1 MAFAQ
6 QLIRWHFTFLN
17 RSIQLFGSWAHQM
30 VLVMCI
36 ALIFNHKRGF
46 LDYSEASLNKYSGGV
61 ITHCGLIEP
70 RSQWNKERFS
80 NIWRHSS
87 TNIWTLGSCSPG
99 AVTATLWPR
108 AGRSGAPLTR
118 TGSCVPGAQVASPCT
133 RTGRSLL
140 LLPVSFHH
148 PYLITTSG
156 LFRCS
161 DFNCFTLLDLSLH
174 NSTF

>member
-1 MAFAQ
+1 
-6 QLIRWHFTFLN
+6 
-17 RSIQLFGSWAHQM
+17 M
-30 VLVMCI
+30 VLTMYV
-36 ALIFNHKRGF
+36 ALIFNHRRDF
-46 LDYSEASLNKYSGGV
+46 LDYSEASLNKYSGRV
-61 ITHCGLIEP
+61 ITHCELIEP
-70 RSQWNKERFS
+70 RPLWNKERFS
-80 NIWRHSS
+80 TIWRHGS

-140 LLPVSFHH
+140 LLPVSFNH

-156 LFRCS
+156 LLQLLRFY
-161 DFNCFTLLDLSLH
+161 CFTSLDLSLP
-174 NSTF
+174 NSTFQS

>member
-1 MAFAQ
+1 MGIVAFAPQ
-6 QLIRWHFTFLN
+6 FIRGFLTLNN

-30 VLVMCI
+30 VLIMCI
-36 ALIFNHKRGF
+36 ALIFNHRRGF
-46 LDYSEASLNKYSGGV
+46 LDYSEASLNKYSGRV
-61 ITHCGLIEP
+61 ITHCELIEP
-70 RSQWNKERFS
+70 RPLWNKERFS
-80 NIWRHSS
+80 TIWRHGS

-118 TGSCVPGAQVASPCT
+118 TGSCAPGARVASPCT

-140 LLPVSFHH
+140 LLPVSFNH

-156 LFRCS
+156 L
-161 DFNCFTLLDLSLH
+161 L
-174 NSTF
+174 